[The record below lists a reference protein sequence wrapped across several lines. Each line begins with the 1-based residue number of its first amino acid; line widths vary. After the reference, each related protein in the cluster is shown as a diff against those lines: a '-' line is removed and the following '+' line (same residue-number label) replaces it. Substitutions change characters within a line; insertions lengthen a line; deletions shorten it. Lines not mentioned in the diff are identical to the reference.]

1 MVIFLSILLFLTNL
15 SFNIRPIYNNDYYW
29 HISVGKWIL
38 ENKKIPIEDIFS
50 WWGKSHHL
58 PFISHEWLSD
68 IFMYI
73 IGNIGILLI
82 LILITSFLFYFLCK
96 KLNFSKRMNFSNTF
110 KFLYLFLG
118 IKILVSI
125 EVRPLMFSLLFFSI
139 FLILL
144 EKYLNNDKKK
154 YFFFLLILQLLWV
167 NMHGGSSSLIPLILG
182 ILCIY
187 GFLEK
192 IFSSNKKH
200 LIYSKLKKILLLLV
214 FIIIISFINPYSYKI
229 LLYPFLNMMDS
240 TMINSIREWG
250 SIDFHGILGI
260 YYFSLL
266 FLPFLSILLSK
277 KRVSFLDLIFL
288 FGFLFMSLRSLR
300 FIQFYIIIGSIIIGK
315 YMNFEIPIKREI
327 KVNSYVIGG
336 FLLIGL
342 FFVSV
347 FSIKNNIS
355 HLFQPNSYS
364 NQAISKIIEYQ
375 PMRMFNDYDNEG
387 YLTYR
392 LYYEKSDIFI
402 NSIFDI
408 YSKNIYLDY
417 DKITHGIDFSYY
429 LEKYDFDL
437 IIVPP
442 NHMVSFFMKNQ
453 NNYSIYYKDKTAI
466 IYVKEVVN

>member
-1 MVIFLSILLFLTNL
+1 MVTFLSILLFLTNL

-29 HISVGKWIL
+29 HISIGKWIL
-38 ENKKIPIEDIFS
+38 ENKKIPSVDLFS

-68 IFMYI
+68 ILIYI
-73 IGNIGILLI
+73 IGDIGVLFL
-82 LILITSFLFYFLCK
+82 LILITSFLFYFLYK
-96 KLNFSKRMNFSNTF
+96 KLNFSKRMIFSNIF

-118 IKILVSI
+118 IKIFVSI
-125 EVRPLMFSLLFFSI
+125 EARPLMFSLLFFSI

-154 YFFFLLILQLLWV
+154 NFFLILLLQLLWV
-167 NMHGGSSSLIPLILG
+167 NMHGGSSSLIPLIVG

-187 GFLEK
+187 GFFEP
-192 IFSSNKKH
+192 FFSNKNQY
-200 LIYSKLKKILLLLV
+200 LIYPHKKNILFL
-214 FIIIISFINPYSYKI
+214 FGCIILISFLNPYTYKI
-229 LLYPFLNMMDS
+229 LMYPFLNMMDS
-240 TMINSIREWG
+240 TMVNSILEWK

-277 KRVSFLDLIFL
+277 KKVSFLDCIFL

-300 FIQFYIIIGSIIIGK
+300 FIQFYLLIGSIIIGK
-315 YMNFEIPIKREI
+315 YMNFEIPLKRKI
-327 KVNSYVIGG
+327 RINSYAVGG
-336 FLLIGL
+336 FLTISFL
-342 FFVSV
+342 FISIL
-347 FSIKNNIS
+347 SIKNNIS
-355 HLFQPNSYS
+355 HLFQPKSYS
-364 NQAISKIIEYQ
+364 DEVIQKIIEFQ
-375 PMRMFNDYDNEG
+375 PKRMFNDYDNGG

-392 LYYEKSDIFI
+392 LYSEKSDVFI

-417 DKITHGIDFSYY
+417 EKISHGIDFSTY

-442 NHMVSFFMKNQ
+442 NHMIANFLKNQ
-453 NNYSIYYKDKTAI
+453 EKYTLYYQDKTAV
-466 IYVKEVVN
+466 IYVREEE